1 MLDLWPGSKYAY
13 LSVKLPCKVTPH
25 YVLYETYLEPCQI
38 QTYSGIFT
46 SYLDIFSLIVAYLEP
61 CVTLAYSER
70 CYIHNPFILER
81 KIFRTLSRHILAYS
95 DCYVTLGYWDP
106 CHIQICAI
114 FRILAYLGPTL
125 HSESCSFRHI

>member
-1 MLDLWPGSKYAY
+1 MLDLWLGSKYAY
-13 LSVKLPCKVTPH
+13 LSIKLSCRVTPH
-25 YVLYETYLEPCQI
+25 YVLYEKPCQI

-46 SYLDIFSLIVAYLEP
+46 SYLDIFSLIVAYSEP
-61 CVTLAYSER
+61 CVTLAFSER
-70 CYIHNPFILER
+70 YYIHNPGILEP

-95 DCYVTLGYWDP
+95 DCYVTLVYWDP

-114 FRILAYLGPTL
+114 FRILVYLGPTL